1 MEADTQVSQLEAALL
16 RQAETLAREHRQ
28 NGEAARARIGD
39 EAAERLRRATERE
52 ILAAKVDA
60 ERIVRRQIQVAE
72 SRMAAE
78 LDRLRWALTEATL
91 AGVQEAFRSLV
102 ADQQRY
108 LGVLEAWLSAA
119 AKALPAGKLIVE
131 ARSADQ
137 PLLLRDWAQIT
148 ARAAPDRQVTLQTHG
163 QISEGG
169 IRILLADRRAQI
181 DHSFEGRRARLAEEL
196 ARAAMERLF
205 ASAPNLGT
213 LVHG

>member
-39 EAAERLRRATERE
+39 EAAERLKLAAERE
-52 ILAAKVDA
+52 VLAAKVEA

-72 SRMAAE
+72 ARMAGE

-91 AGVQEAFRSLV
+91 AGVQQAFRSLV
-102 ADQQRY
+102 ADRQRY
-108 LGVLEAWLSAA
+108 LVVLEAWLNAA
-119 AKALPAGKLIVE
+119 ATALPAGDLIVE
-131 ARSADQ
+131 TRPADQ
-137 PLLLRDWAQIT
+137 AMLARDWAQIA
-148 ARAAPDRQVTLQTHG
+148 ARAAPGRQIALDTHS

-181 DHSFEGRRARLAEEL
+181 DHTFEGRRARLAEEL

>member
-1 MEADTQVSQLEAALL
+1 MEADTQVSQPEAALL

-39 EAAERLRRATERE
+39 EAAERLKLAAKRE
-52 ILAAKVDA
+52 ILAAKVEG

-72 SRMAAE
+72 SRMAGE

-91 AGVQEAFRSLV
+91 AGVQQAFRSLV
-102 ADQQRY
+102 ADEQRY
-108 LGVLEAWLSAA
+108 LVVLEAWLAA
-119 AKALPAGKLIVE
+119 AAQALPAGDLIVE
-131 ARSADQ
+131 SRPADQ
-137 PLLLRDWAQIT
+137 ALLAGDWAQIA
-148 ARAAPDRQVTLQTHG
+148 ARAAPGRQVTLQTHG
-163 QISEGG
+163 QISAGG
-169 IRILLADRRAQI
+169 IRILPANRRAQI
-181 DHSFEGRRARLAEEL
+181 DHTFEGRRARLAEEL